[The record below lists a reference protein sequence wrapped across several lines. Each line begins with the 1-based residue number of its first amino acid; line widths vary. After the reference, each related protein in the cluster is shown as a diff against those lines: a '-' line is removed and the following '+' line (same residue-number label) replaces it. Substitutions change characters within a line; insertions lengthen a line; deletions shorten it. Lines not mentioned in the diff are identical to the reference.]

1 MAIVATTLM
10 DTDWRVQVRA
20 TTSGTNA
27 GATMIDISTL
37 QGWVAGSKLS
47 LSKVFWS
54 LGSGVVTLRWNGTG
68 GGGAT
73 TEDAIVL
80 NGGGTYGYTSGQPA
94 LISNAVG
101 TDPVTSEAVVLKED
115 TSLGMRRVEVRC
127 AHCDAHL
134 GHVFPDGPKVGT
146 KTCDRYCINSV
157 SLDLQTDDRKES

>member
-1 MAIVATTLM
+1 MAVVATTLM

-20 TTSGTNA
+20 NISGTNS
-27 GATMIDISTL
+27 GETMIDISGL

-94 LISNAVG
+94 LLSNAVG
-101 TDPVTSEAVVLKED
+101 TNAVTGDL
-115 TSLGMRRVEVRC
+115 T
-127 AHCDAHL
+127 
-134 GHVFPDGPKVGT
+134 VFNSSAAVGT
-146 KTCDRYCINSV
+146 IIVECTKMALNGSGW
-157 SLDLQTDDRKES
+157 SA